1 MNVQFKV
8 MRRSG
13 DKAYILSEITG
24 YDERLPVVLATST
37 ESGVRIPSD
46 AFPYCN
52 DQDPIAV
59 ESVLADAALACYGDG
74 SSAPHT
80 KNTAG
85 VRFFVVVLPWMK
97 IRRWII

>member
-37 ESGVRIPSD
+37 ESGVRIP
-46 AFPYCN
+46 F
-52 DQDPIAV
+52 PIATIKILLRL
-59 ESVLADAALACYGDG
+59 S
-74 SSAPHT
+74 
-80 KNTAG
+80 
-85 VRFFVVVLPWMK
+85 RF
-97 IRRWII
+97 